1 VANRATYN
9 AADFYRDRH
18 PAQHLINLLLR
29 RIFALVLP
37 VLSKAYKSVGRQT
50 YDQHKTW
57 A

>member
-18 PAQHLINLLLR
+18 PAQHLMNLLLR